1 MNVWSVQGIN
11 WLDCSPSDTLTFSHS
26 IQDEQ
31 NTYPII
37 CRKLFQFSEN
47 RGPSAATVYAD
58 EYTSKM
64 YLTSLTWIHN
74 WKKKKDYK
82 LNPLLPHPCSLRFAI
97 ISIHSDFLVALSL
110 ALMWLKSMRKQSVNW
125 QGSVFS
131 FQEFEST
138 SLGRSGQNRTVW
150 VWPEEEK
157 SLPLFVSF
165 LVLVCLSSF
174 EDCSYPS
181 FTISAKSLLAA

>member
-47 RGPSAATVYAD
+47 RGPSAATIYAD

-97 ISIHSDFLVALSL
+97 VSIHSDFLVALSL
-110 ALMWLKSMRKQSVNW
+110 ALVVEEHEETISELARICLLFPGVWKHFSWEIRTEQDSVGLTRGGEVTATFCFLP
-125 QGSVFS
+125 GSCVSVIFWGL
-131 FQEFEST
+131 Q
-138 SLGRSGQNRTVW
+138 L
-150 VWPEEEK
+150 
-157 SLPLFVSF
+157 SF
-165 LVLVCLSSF
+165 LHHQC
-174 EDCSYPS
+174 
-181 FTISAKSLLAA
+181 

>member
-47 RGPSAATVYAD
+47 RGPSAATIYAD

-74 WKKKKDYK
+74 WKKKKR
-82 LNPLLPHPCSLRFAI
+82 LQAESSTASPLFFALCNCI
-97 ISIHSDFLVALSL
+97 YPFRLSG
-110 ALMWLKSMRKQSVNW
+110 STIFGTHVVEEHEETVNW

>member
-47 RGPSAATVYAD
+47 RGPSAATIYAD

-74 WKKKKDYK
+74 WKKKKR
-82 LNPLLPHPCSLRFAI
+82 LQA
-97 ISIHSDFLVALSL
+97 
-110 ALMWLKSMRKQSVNW
+110 
-125 QGSVFS
+125 
-131 FQEFEST
+131 ESST
-138 SLGRSGQNRTVW
+138 AS
-150 VWPEEEK
+150 
-157 SLPLFVSF
+157 PLFFALCNYVYPFRLSGSTIFGTHVVEEHEETISELARICLLFPGVWKHFSWEIRTEQDSVGLTRGGEVTATFCFLPGSCVSVIFWGLQLSF
-165 LVLVCLSSF
+165 LHHQC
-174 EDCSYPS
+174 
-181 FTISAKSLLAA
+181 